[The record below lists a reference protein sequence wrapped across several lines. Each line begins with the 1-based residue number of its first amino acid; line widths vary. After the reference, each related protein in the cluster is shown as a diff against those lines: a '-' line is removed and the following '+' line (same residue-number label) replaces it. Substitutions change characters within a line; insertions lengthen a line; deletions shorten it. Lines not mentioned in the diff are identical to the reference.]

1 MKNLILSLLVI
12 TLLWGCSST
21 KSTDSSLNTK
31 FTELSKT
38 TGENLELSG
47 KIEINVD
54 GQNFNLNTNIY
65 SAKSDSVLMVLKAFM
80 GIPAA
85 KVFMTPLS
93 FKAFNVIENKAFYG
107 VPSKENIQ
115 KAVNIGFSY
124 KDVVALIRN
133 EPNTI
138 EGYKL
143 NESESNENEAL
154 YFRNF
159 KGEYIEFIKFNL
171 EEKYISQYQQKSAD
185 NELLL
190 NVFFEEPMKV
200 GDRNMPSKVTAL
212 ILENEGKVKFNFN
225 EIKIVEEFGTAFDFS
240 IPSNVTKI
248 EL

>member
-1 MKNLILSLLVI
+1 MKKLIIALLSLTI
-12 TLLWGCSST
+12 LWGCSSVT
-21 KSTDSSLNTK
+21 EDTSKLDTK
-31 FTELSKT
+31 FTELSST
-38 TGENLELSG
+38 TANNLELSG
-47 KIEINVD
+47 KIEISVD

-85 KVFMTPLS
+85 KVYMTPNS

-107 VPSKENIQ
+107 VPSKDNIQ

-138 EGYKL
+138 DGYKL
-143 NESESNENEAL
+143 NESESNDEEAL
-154 YFRNF
+154 YYRNF

-171 EEKYISQYQQKSAD
+171 EEKYISQYQQKSAE

-190 NVFFEEPMKV
+190 NVFFEEPKKV

-212 ILENEGKVKFNFN
+212 ILENEGKVKFDFE
-225 EIKIVEEFGTAFDFS
+225 EIKIVENFGTAFDFS